1 MLSAPERGYEED
13 AFLEGRVAMQITGP
27 WTLIMKYPVGH
38 QVFPVSAGV
47 ISATVKGTASLFVMK
62 TSAEREKAALTFLE
76 YVLSE

>member
-1 MLSAPERGYEED
+1 LLSAPERGYEED

-27 WTLIMKYPVGH
+27 WTLIMKSPGH
-38 QVFPVSAGV
+38 QVFSVPAGV
-47 ISATVKGTASLFVMK
+47 ISATVTGTASLFVMK

>member
-1 MLSAPERGYEED
+1 MLSSPERGYEED

-27 WTLIMKYPVGH
+27 WTLIMKSPVEH
-38 QVFPVSAGV
+38 QVFPVPAGV
-47 ISATVKGTASLFVMK
+47 ISARVTGTASLFMMK